1 MTFLFGLLDV
11 FLTTVL
17 LFDTLGLAY
26 QFRKEGPV
34 DQKEYIR
41 VCFTWILFLSLC
53 SLLSCEKKGFLGTI
67 IRLVFFGVK
76 AFIALPILGGTL
88 KIYKYLIEDGKA
100 ELMYNKIKSK
110 VCKTTESGSFKGDS
124 QEFITPQ

>member
-11 FLTTVL
+11 LLTTVL
-17 LFDTLGLAY
+17 LFDSLGLAY
-26 QFRKEGPV
+26 QFRKEGSV
-34 DQKEYIR
+34 DKKEYIR
-41 VCFTWILFLSLC
+41 VCFTWLLFLTLC

-88 KIYKYLIEDGKA
+88 KIYKYLIEDGNA
-100 ELMYNKIKSK
+100 ELMYKNIKSK
-110 VCKTTESGSFKGDS
+110 VCKTTENCSSNVGSE
-124 QEFITPQ
+124 EFVTPK